1 MGRRGP
7 QPAPVE
13 LQELRGARESRINRE
28 APRVDPGLPAKP
40 ADMLEGASAIWDRL
54 MAALGPTGAITRA
67 DGEAVRGAA
76 EAVAVVHALV
86 AVYKSTGEK
95 AVIRNRAG
103 EIVVNPILRELQ
115 RAQSAAQVACR
126 EIGAT
131 PTSHSS
137 IRVARA
143 PTADPLESFLR
154 GPTRQPRHDRL

>member
-13 LQELRGARESRINRE
+13 IQVLRGARESRINRD
-28 APRVDPGLPAKP
+28 APKVDPGLPTKP
-40 ADMLEGASAIWDRL
+40 DDMLEGASAIWDRL

-76 EAVAVVHALV
+76 EAIAVDHALV

-115 RAQSAAQVACR
+115 RARIAAQVACR

-131 PTSHSS
+131 PSS
-137 IRVARA
+137 RGTIRA
-143 PTADPLESFLR
+143 PRSASSDPFDTFLR
-154 GPTRQPRHDRL
+154 TTPKGTTR

>member
-115 RAQSAAQVACR
+115 RAQSGAQVACR

-131 PTSHSS
+131 PSS
-137 IRVARA
+137 RGTIRA
-143 PTADPLESFLR
+143 PRSASSDPFDTFLR
-154 GPTRQPRHDRL
+154 TTPKGTTR